1 MALLETGMV
10 TMDEIFLP
18 YMLSG
23 GQTFYQAMVAGEF
36 KALNPPQ
43 D

>member
-1 MALLETGMV
+1 MAHPEAGMV
-10 TMDEIFLP
+10 TMHEICLP

-23 GQTFYQAMVAGEF
+23 GQTLYRALAAGDF
-36 KALNPPQ
+36 KAPNPPQ